1 MVSYLSVCVLMHMQV
16 YVCTKTMIVQVHVH
30 MQVSTL
36 SQNQADVRVRVR
48 ICTVSPHPHHVQQ
61 FKLTKLS
68 RFLEL
73 FQMNTGCNLSLHLKH
88 TCVRCAY

>member
-1 MVSYLSVCVLMHMQV
+1 MVSYLSMCVLMHMQV
-16 YVCTKTMIVQVHVH
+16 YVCTMTIIVQVHVH
-30 MQVSTL
+30 MQVSAL
-36 SQNQADVRVRVR
+36 SQNQAGVRVC
-48 ICTVSPHPHHVQQ
+48 ICTVSPHPHHVQH